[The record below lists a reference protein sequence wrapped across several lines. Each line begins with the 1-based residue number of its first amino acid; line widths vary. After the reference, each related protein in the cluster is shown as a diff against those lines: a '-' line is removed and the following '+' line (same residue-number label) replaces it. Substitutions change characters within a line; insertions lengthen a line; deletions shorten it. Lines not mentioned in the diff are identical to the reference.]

1 MKCATKDRNLN
12 PCRGNATHGKFCKI
26 HNYMTDY
33 TDEMVAQAK
42 PCSTCCK
49 THYMGEYTTCP
60 ACRERSGANREKKK
74 DAVVLCAKKGCAFK
88 QSENKYCG
96 KHQLYIF
103 LDETEA
109 AGLKSCTN
117 ATRGCRETMEQS
129 YKFSRCQ
136 ECLRKDREI
145 DHEKRG
151 AAVAGKQC
159 TVCCKEYSSD
169 MFEGVRGATLTCKNC
184 RDSFKRADEK
194 RDLGHVN
201 ELARINAQKPERKAV
216 KAVWKEENYETVAMY
231 CMKHRQKQI
240 ETDMDGYH
248 KHNAEMM
255 KAWRDKNPE
264 KVLAANKKQCE
275 NIEYAYGNYQ
285 RTAELK
291 QLDFHLTKEEFYDIV
306 KQNCSYCGIMQEKG
320 FNGIDRVVST
330 LGYVVGNCVTCCAM
344 CNYMKGCLDKNIFL
358 QRVEHIMTYNKFVE
372 GRLFPDAFMDYGS
385 NYQAYIK
392 SAQSK
397 NLQFK
402 LEKFEYD
409 VITSQECYVCGKK
422 NSTTHFNGLDRI
434 NSNEGYIE
442 SNVHPCCANC
452 NYMKNNY
459 TYKEFMDKCM
469 MIYKHNKIENV
480 VIENQV
486 IENEIVENIV
496 IENQVV
502 QEKRTIVK
510 TNKLSSD
517 QIKERNRIK
526 KQRQRERLIAKYGN
540 QEYNKMRA
548 KEIAE
553 NRRKNG

>member
-248 KHNAEMM
+248 KHNAEIA

-264 KVLAANKKQCE
+264 KVQAINKKK
-275 NIEYAYGNYQ
+275 IESIESQYSVYK

-291 QLDFHLTKEEFYDIV
+291 QLDFKLTREEFYDIV

>member
-1 MKCATKDRNLN
+1 
-12 PCRGNATHGKFCKI
+12 
-26 HNYMTDY
+26 MTDY

-42 PCSTCCK
+42 PCGTCRK
-49 THYMGEYTTCP
+49 THYMDQYTTCQP
-60 ACRERSGANREKKK
+60 CRERGEANREKNKK
-74 DAVVLCAKKGCAFK
+74 EVVLCAKKGCAFK

-109 AGLKSCTN
+109 AGLKACAN
-117 ATRGCRETMEQS
+117 AVRGCRETMEPS
-129 YKFSRCQ
+129 YKFARCQ
-136 ECLRKDREI
+136 ECLKKDREK

-151 AAVAGKQC
+151 AVVPGKQC
-159 TVCCKEYSSD
+159 TVCCKEYPAE
-169 MFEGVRGATLTCKNC
+169 MFQGLKGTTLTCKNC
-184 RDSFKRADEK
+184 RDTFKRADEK
-194 RDLGHVN
+194 RDLDHVN
-201 ELARINAQKPERKAV
+201 ELARKNEKKPERKAV
-216 KAVWKEENYETVAMY
+216 KAAWVDKNYETVAMY
-231 CMKHRQKQI
+231 CLKHRQKQI
-240 ETDMDGYH
+240 ETDVDEYH
-248 KHNAEMM
+248 KHNAEIA

-264 KVLAANKKQCE
+264 KVQEAYKKKNE
-275 NIEYAYGNYQ
+275 NIDYSYLNYERNAQ
-285 RTAELK
+285 LK
-291 QLDFHLTKEEFYDIV
+291 QVDFKLTKDEFYDIV
-306 KQNCSYCGIMQEKG
+306 KQNCNYCGIMQDKG
-320 FNGIDRVVST
+320 FNGIDRVDSSV
-330 LGYVVGNCVTCCAM
+330 GYIPENCITSCAM

-372 GRLFPDAFMDYGS
+372 GRLCPDAFMDYGS

-409 VITSQECYVCGKK
+409 VITSQECYVCGK
-422 NSTTHFNGLDRI
+422 NNTNTHFNGLDRI

-459 TYKEFMDKCM
+459 TYKDFMDKCM
-469 MIYKHNKIENV
+469 MIYNHNKIENV

-486 IENEIVENIV
+486 MENVIIENQVIENVV

-517 QIKERNRIK
+517 QMKERNRIK

-540 QEYNKMRA
+540 EEYKKMRA

-553 NRRKNG
+553 NRRKHR

>member
-26 HNYMTDY
+26 HHYMVDY

-42 PCSTCCK
+42 TCSTCKK
-49 THYMGEYTTCP
+49 TYYMGEYTTCT
-60 ACRERSGANREKKK
+60 ACRERGGANREKKK
-74 DAVVLCAKKGCAFK
+74 EEVVLCAKKGCAFK

-96 KHQLYIF
+96 KHQLYVF

-109 AGLKSCTN
+109 AGLKSCMN

-169 MFEGVRGATLTCKNC
+169 MFEGVRGTTLTCKNC

-216 KAVWKEENYETVAMY
+216 KAAWKEENYESVAMY

-240 ETDMDGYH
+240 ETDLDGYH

-264 KVLAANKKQCE
+264 KVQEAYKKKNE
-275 NIEYAYGNYQ
+275 NIDYSYLNYE
-285 RTAELK
+285 RNAELK
-291 QLDFHLTKEEFYDIV
+291 QLDFHLTKEGFYDIV

-320 FNGIDRVVST
+320 FNGIDRVDST
-330 LGYVVGNCVTCCAM
+330 LGYVVGNCVSSCAM
-344 CNYMKGCLDKNIFL
+344 CNFMKKCLDKQTFL
-358 QRVEHIMTYNKFVE
+358 QRIEHILSYNKFVE
-372 GRLFPDAFMDYGS
+372 GKLHPQAFRDYNPTFISYLDKCDKRGIS
-385 NYQAYIK
+385 FDITQDEFYECIK
-392 SAQSK
+392 Q
-397 NLQFK
+397 N
-402 LEKFEYD
+402 
-409 VITSQECYVCGKK
+409 CYLCGKA
-422 NSTTHFNGLDRI
+422 NTLTHTNGIDRI
-434 NSNEGYIE
+434 NSDIGYTK
-442 SNVHPCCANC
+442 SNIHTCCANC

-459 TYKEFMDKCM
+459 TYKEFMDKCSL
-469 MIYKHNKIENV
+469 IYEHCIKNTNI
-480 VIENQV
+480 VI
-486 IENEIVENIV
+486 ENIV
-496 IENQVV
+496 IET
-502 QEKRTIVK
+502 RDIVK
-510 TNKLSSD
+510 GNKVSSEER
-517 QIKERNRIK
+517 KEQHRIN
-526 KQRQRERLIAKYGN
+526 KQAQRERLIAKYGDE
-540 QEYNKMRA
+540 EYRKMHA
-548 KEIAE
+548 KQIAE
-553 NRRKNG
+553 NRRKRG